1 MSRKVKWGISLCLLY
16 LLTMTFV
23 SIFYSLWV
31 NLMWLWVSTAML
43 FFIWK
48 LCKDNMYLAGIVKS
62 QEADIDFLMSL
73 DPFKH
78 ARKSRTEERIAS
90 ANCLH
95 YLQRIGELKAE
106 NEQLKILNKNLIEN
120 KFNGKANGKRKS

>member
-1 MSRKVKWGISLCLLY
+1 MSRKVKWGISLYLLY

-31 NLMWLWVSTAML
+31 NLMWLWVSTAMS

-48 LCKDNMYLAGIVKS
+48 LIKDNMYLAGIVKS

-78 ARKSRTEERIAS
+78 ARKSQTEARISAS
-90 ANCLH
+90 NCYR
-95 YLQRIGELKAE
+95 YLCRINELKAE
-106 NEQLKILNKNLIEN
+106 NEQLRVLNKNLIEN
-120 KFNGKANGKRKS
+120 VYAGKHKGKRK